1 MSQIYVT
8 HNINQNLDLRILTF
22 ITDEIS
28 HMDKR
33 VDYLQVFDLEDE
45 ILTHSS
51 EQPEYRKI
59 YPLGRKYG
67 DCKIFAIRTEEEK
80 RSYWT
85 IMYSEEY

>member
-1 MSQIYVT
+1 MDQIYVK

-22 ITDEIS
+22 ITGEIS
-28 HMDKR
+28 HMDKK

-59 YPLGRKYG
+59 YPLGRK
-67 DCKIFAIRTEEEK
+67 
-80 RSYWT
+80 
-85 IMYSEEY
+85 

>member
-1 MSQIYVT
+1 MNQIYVT

-22 ITDEIS
+22 ITGEIS
-28 HMDKR
+28 QMDKKS
-33 VDYLQVFDLEDE
+33 DYLQVFDLEDE

-51 EQPEYRKI
+51 EEPEYRKT

-67 DCKIFAIRTEEEK
+67 DCKIFAIRTAEEK

-85 IMYSEEY
+85 VMYAEEY